1 MMTKTS
7 QIRAFKGA
15 SLWPLAATV
24 VLGLGA
30 CQPREELLPGERF
43 DLREISEASASYEE
57 QTAGGAAPVETLP
70 PEPANRVPIAV
81 YAVTGESKST
91 GLPAQRTNAD
101 WPTVNG
107 SLTHQ
112 VAHPA
117 LGSNLVQ
124 VWSTQIGSGGT
135 RRVRMTADPVVS
147 GGKIFTLGAFG
158 ELQATSTAGG
168 VLWRQDITPPS
179 ENAGE
184 AAGGGLTVAGG
195 RLYVNSP
202 YGRLQVFDAVSGA
215 LIWEQ
220 RLGSVPNGAPA
231 VSGDIVYLTTRDS
244 RAWAI
249 DAKTGRVL
257 WTLDGAETG
266 SVVNS
271 GASPAVTS
279 RAVIFPFGSGD
290 IVAALKK
297 GGVRL
302 WSTTLS
308 GERSG
313 KAYTSVSDISAS
325 PVVVGSRVYIGTSN
339 GRLAAMDV
347 ASGDRIW
354 TAPEG
359 ALSPVWPEGN
369 SIYLISDQAELV
381 RLNSSDGSKIWS
393 ATLPLFTEEKVRKR
407 RGIFGHFGPVLAGG
421 RLITVSSDGLMR
433 EVDPESGRLLR
444 STDLGA
450 PAAVNPVVA
459 GQTLYV
465 VTTNGQLHAFR

>member
-1 MMTKTS
+1 MTKTP
-7 QIRAFKGA
+7 QIRARRGA
-15 SLWPLAATV
+15 PLLPLAASV
-24 VLGLGA
+24 VLGLSA

-43 DLREISEASASYEE
+43 DLRDVSEASQTYAE
-57 QTAGGAAPVETLP
+57 QTADGAVPAEVIP
-70 PEPANRVPIAV
+70 PEPADRVPLAV
-81 YAVTGESKST
+81 YAVSGESKST
-91 GLPAQRTNAD
+91 GLPGQRANKD
-101 WPTVNG
+101 WPNVNG

-112 VAHPA
+112 VTHPA
-117 LGSNLVQ
+117 LGSSLTRI
-124 VWSTQIGSGGT
+124 WTAEIGSGGT
-135 RRVRMTADPVVS
+135 RRVRMTADPIVAN
-147 GGKIFTLGAFG
+147 GKIFTLGAFG
-158 ELQATSTAGG
+158 QLQATSTGG
-168 VLWRQDITPPS
+168 ATLWSKDITPAS

-184 AAGGGLTVAGG
+184 AAGGGLSYSGG

-220 RLGSVPNGAPA
+220 RLGAVPNGAPA
-231 VSGDIVYLTTRDS
+231 VSDGIVYLTTRDS
-244 RAWAI
+244 QAWAI
-249 DAKTGRVL
+249 DAKSGRVL
-257 WTLDGAETG
+257 WKLEGGDAG

-271 GASPAVTS
+271 GATPAVTS
-279 RAVIFPFGSGD
+279 RSVIFPFGSGD
-290 IVAALKK
+290 IIAALKK
-297 GGVRL
+297 GGVRQ

-308 GERSG
+308 GERTG
-313 KAYTSVSDISAS
+313 KAYTGVSDISAS
-325 PVVVGSRVYIGTSN
+325 PVVVGSRLYIGTSN

-359 ALSPVWPEGN
+359 ALSAVWPEGN

-381 RLNSSDGSKIWS
+381 RLNASDGSKVWS

-444 STDLGA
+444 SVDLGA
-450 PAAVNPVVA
+450 PAAVNPIVA
-459 GQTLYV
+459 GQTLYI